1 MIPSEVKNH
10 ISYFQVVL
18 TTQAKYPIG
27 THFKISLI
35 SNDIELPQSSIVD
48 NKYVLVIHNKKIV
61 KERLIIKIFKS
72 GYIIVTSGL
81 SINEK

>member
-18 TTQAKYPIG
+18 THQKSIG

-61 KERLIIKIFKS
+61 KREINYKKS
-72 GYIIVTSGL
+72 SKVGIL
-81 SINEK
+81 L

>member
-35 SNDIELPQSSIVD
+35 SNDIELPQSSTD

-61 KERLIIKIFKS
+61 KRE
-72 GYIIVTSGL
+72 
-81 SINEK
+81 INYKNLQKVGILL